1 MKVLFVWRAVMVAM
15 ILVPLATPCADAAK
29 MQVAIPSPNGGDPV
43 IAVGEYVRR
52 ATSEDAVVV
61 VGYRTANGSIGGDWM
76 LLEIGVAPAP
86 NTAPVLKREDVR
98 LILPD
103 GTVVPLPSQAEFT
116 QAYPGLRS
124 LEARANVARDSLN
137 YLPKYATIPCRI
149 GFFTD
154 IDDPARGLAYDQ
166 VSLNQAGACFGRLY
180 FPVPGGIQQSA
191 DYILAVSFPNSEIQ
205 VPLHM
210 MTKDELK
217 EIKQAI
223 KEEEKRIKQEQ
234 KAAKSGSGS

>member
-1 MKVLFVWRAVMVAM
+1 MKSSIVRCVLLAV
-15 ILVPLATPCADAAK
+15 ILMPLATSLAGAAK
-29 MQVAIPSPNGGDPV
+29 MTVTIASPNGGDPV
-43 IAVGEYVRR
+43 VAVGEYVRR
-52 ATSEDAVVV
+52 ATSQDAVVV
-61 VGYRTANGSIGGDWM
+61 VGYRTANSSIGGDWM
-76 LLEIGVAPAP
+76 LLELGIAPTP
-86 NTAPVLKREDVR
+86 NNSYALKREDVR

-103 GTVVPLPSQAEFT
+103 GTVVPLPTQEEFT
-116 QAYPGLRS
+116 QAYPKLRS

-154 IDDPARGLAYDQ
+154 INDPERGLAYDQ
-166 VSLNQAGACFGRLY
+166 VTLNQAASCFGRLY
-180 FPVPGGIQQSA
+180 FPIPGGIQQSA
-191 DYILAVSFPNSEIQ
+191 DYILAISLPNSEIQ

-223 KEEEKRIKQEQ
+223 KEKEKQIRQEQ
-234 KAAKSGSGS
+234 KASGQ